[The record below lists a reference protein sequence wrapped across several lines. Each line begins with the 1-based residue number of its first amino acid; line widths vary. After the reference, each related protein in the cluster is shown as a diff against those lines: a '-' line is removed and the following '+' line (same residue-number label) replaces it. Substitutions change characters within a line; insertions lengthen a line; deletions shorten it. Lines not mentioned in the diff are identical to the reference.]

1 MKVLTLA
8 KIREFANLI
17 LQKTIPTEKTYE
29 YELQGSEEG
38 FFIPNYEQKK
48 SFIEVYK
55 NGLRLCEEREYKVY
69 ETLGQ
74 IVLTNTEHVTG
85 DRLLVIHK
93 KYN

>member
-1 MKVLTLA
+1 MNMNCKEAKKVFLYRTMN
-8 KIREFANLI
+8 R
-17 LQKTIPTEKTYE
+17 
-29 YELQGSEEG
+29 
-38 FFIPNYEQKK
+38 KK

-74 IVLTNTEHVTG
+74 IVLTNTEHMTG